1 MAVENSG
8 IADVSEMSF
17 KIKSTEPFENSL
29 AWVTASDKN
38 NKETYD
44 FVINTDGKALGCVN
58 EGGSHDI
65 VVG

>member
-1 MAVENSG
+1 M
-8 IADVSEMSF
+8 
-17 KIKSTEPFENSL
+17 KKHIKSNTYYM
-29 AWVTASDKN
+29 KN